1 MRIELFHLR
10 FPRGYRLLLRQF
22 AAKLIR
28 VGSWLTFETD
38 LPPSPQKLSMSN
50 TLTLGSTDYLL
61 TDGTSF
67 NSSSGLAPGSATL
80 ASTNAATITGTGVT
94 HVAVDL
100 GASADTLVINTT
112 LTGSSNIAANSVVQL
127 GGGNDIVTINSAVSD
142 YRIDGGGANDTLVIN
157 ANLSGTVI
165 TGSAGAD
172 SIVFSSGTITGSQLS
187 VGTTTFAGDNAADT
201 LTILAGAKGVN
212 TFITNFNAAQDTL
225 IIGGTTITGL
235 GDLAAGSYS
244 GAQYA
249 ATAGSIQALTDWLN
263 DGGNKITLI

>member
-1 MRIELFHLR
+1 
-10 FPRGYRLLLRQF
+10 
-22 AAKLIR
+22 
-28 VGSWLTFETD
+28 
-38 LPPSPQKLSMSN
+38 MSN

-112 LTGSSNIAANSVVQL
+112 LTGSSNTALNSLVQL
-127 GGGNDIVTINSAVSD
+127 GGGNDIVTINSAVSN
-142 YRIDGGGANDTLVIN
+142 YRIDGGVLSDTLVIN
-157 ANLSGTVI
+157 ANLSGTLI
-165 TGSAGAD
+165 TGNAGAD
-172 SIVFSSGTITGSQLS
+172 SIEFNSGTITGGQLS
-187 VGTTTFAGDNAADT
+187 VGSTTSTIDGADT
-201 LTILAGAKGVN
+201 LTIATGAKGVG
-212 TFITNFNAAQDTL
+212 TFITNFNGDQDTL

-235 GDLAAGSYS
+235 GDLTIGSYTA
-244 GAQYA
+244 AQYA
-249 ATAGSIQALTDWLN
+249 ATANSNQLLTDWLA